1 MAPSPSDGC
10 DPLGLALRQDPEA
23 VLESPQLS
31 GLKVFGWSPAPYCAH
46 FWKRRSSKRSPLSIQ
61 DLKIFDLSFEFPSKG
76 SIPEVFLWQTAK
88 FLQWPL
94 GNRSQDVFFLAS
106 GSGAGCFTKL
116 TLELSY
122 DVTPPESQD
131 MKVKGWGVRG
141 WSVVFYQLCLKGADW
156 TIYIYIYMLY
166 IYICYIY
173 IYVIYIYVIYL
184 QCMESQRGPL
194 W

>member
-31 GLKVFGWSPAPYCAH
+31 GLKLFGWSPAPYCAH

-94 GNRSQDVFFLAS
+94 GNRSQDVFFWHRAQVPVAS
-106 GSGAGCFTKL
+106 PNWPWSWATTSL
-116 TLELSY
+116 H
-122 DVTPPESQD
+122 Q
-131 MKVKGWGVRG
+131 KVKTWRSKGEGWGVG
-141 WSVVFYQLCLKGADW
+141 VWFFISCVWKGR
-156 TIYIYIYMLY
+156 IEP
-166 IYICYIY
+166 YIY
-173 IYVIYIYVIYL
+173 IYVIYLYMLYIYVIYIYML
-184 QCMESQRGPL
+184 YTSNVWNLNGDHYDKP
-194 W
+194 